1 MPVEVK
7 EVMVIKIGFSGSLIA
22 LLALIVQIIAT
33 LTQHKK
39 K

>member
-7 EVMVIKIGFSGSLIA
+7 DVLIILIGFSSSLIG